1 MLTELYFRGLF
12 LEYKRIFKCL
22 NQLIQITVEQ
32 EGVTDEAFENAL
44 LVITDYIKMYG
55 ERVFGVL
62 ARDHKED
69 IINDYEVA
77 LKESDRYEFLKA
89 STRQEIYKY
98 LVKSYFEQKC
108 LTYTTICFERLKRA
122 QQEYEDN

>member
-1 MLTELYFRGLF
+1 
-12 LEYKRIFKCL
+12 
-22 NQLIQITVEQ
+22 
-32 EGVTDEAFENAL
+32 
-44 LVITDYIKMYG
+44 MYG

-77 LKESDRYEFLKA
+77 LKESDRYEFLKP

-98 LVKSYFEQKC
+98 LVKTYFE
-108 LTYTTICFERLKRA
+108 
-122 QQEYEDN
+122 

>member
-32 EGVTDEAFENAL
+32 EGVSDEAFENAL

-98 LVKSYFEQKC
+98 LVKSYFE
-108 LTYTTICFERLKRA
+108 
-122 QQEYEDN
+122 